1 MTNITAQR
9 TSFMGATS
17 ALHAIQ
23 IAPDMSR
30 LCELRNQHTAEVLS
44 FLAERPVHTVVMTS
58 FINDNGLESLLN
70 RGTFFGYRNGDGN
83 LEGVALIGHSTLVEA
98 RSLDAMQALAITARE
113 SAIPI
118 HLIMSDG
125 KAAETFWKLYSRNLE
140 QPRLTCVEELFE
152 LGFPFLVQ
160 KCSWEVRYATLD
172 ELEQVAQAQAE
183 VALIESGVDPM
194 ERDREGFLKRVAR
207 RIEQNRVYVV
217 VQDGNLVF
225 KADVVAQTDEVAYLE
240 GVYVGPEYRG
250 RNIGSECL
258 AEVGLR
264 LLDQVRNVCLLSNVE
279 FGKAHKSFLKAGFR
293 NTDRC
298 TTLFL

>member
-1 MTNITAQR
+1 MNNLATQR
-9 TSFMGATS
+9 TFLGSMS

-23 IAPDMSR
+23 VAPDMTR
-30 LCELRNQHTAEVLS
+30 LCELRNQHKDEVLS

-58 FINDNGLESLLN
+58 FINDNGLESDLN
-70 RGTFFGYRNGDGN
+70 RGKFFGYRDTHGK
-83 LEGVALIGHSTLVEA
+83 LTGVALIGHSTLVET
-98 RSLDAMQALAITARE
+98 RSFDAMQALAITARK
-113 SAIPI
+113 SSTPI

-125 KAAETFWKLYSRNLE
+125 KAAETFWKLYSGNFSE
-140 QPRLTCVEELFE
+140 PRLTCVEELFE
-152 LGFPFLVQ
+152 LSLPFLVR
-160 KCSWEVRYATLD
+160 KCSWEVRFARLE

-194 ERDREGFLKRVAR
+194 VKDREGFLKRVAR

-217 VQDGNLVF
+217 VKDGKLVF
-225 KADVVAQTDEVAYLE
+225 KADVVAQTGEVAYLE
-240 GVYVGPEYRG
+240 GVYVAPDHRG
-250 RNIGSECL
+250 QNVGSECL

-264 LLDQVRNVCLLSNVE
+264 LLNEVRNVCLLSNVE